1 MNKKILITLRNIEK
15 YICGSEFYVSKD
27 MILLP
32 TVKDYLKEKNIKLSY
47 NKIKESKE
55 ISLEDRIKMILK
67 KEFNVIEND
76 KVNRI
81 IKIVKE
87 MVGNGN

>member
-1 MNKKILITLRNIEK
+1 MANCYIAMGHKVLIVSDRVSFLK
-15 YICGSEFYVSKD
+15 YIHEN
-27 MILLP
+27 
-32 TVKDYLKEKNIKLSY
+32 VKGRSALFIG
-47 NKIKESKE
+47 E
-55 ISLEDRIKMILK
+55 ISLEDRIKIILK